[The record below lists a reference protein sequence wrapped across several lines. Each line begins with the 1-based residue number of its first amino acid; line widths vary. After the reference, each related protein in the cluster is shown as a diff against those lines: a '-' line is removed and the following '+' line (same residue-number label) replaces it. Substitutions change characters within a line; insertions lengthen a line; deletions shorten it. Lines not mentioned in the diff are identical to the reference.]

1 MGTATLLLSCRGKPP
16 ISSSPDALAHLVDSL
31 RSPVERATG
40 LRFKSPPRSAL
51 RTRQQVRAYLVRKL
65 DEELPT
71 PRMRGLETAYRL
83 FGLFPDTLQLRQLL
97 LDLYTEQVAGY
108 YDPDSATLFG
118 VAGADPA
125 QLRLVLAHEMVHA
138 LQGQYLHLDSILHET
153 SNNDRLTAAQ
163 AVLEGQATLVSIDVL
178 ASGQQ
183 VTSNPEFWQLYR
195 AQVREKQTSMPVFA
209 RAPLVVREAL
219 IFPYL
224 AGAEFMHW
232 WASSPFRDSVPYG
245 AHMPVFARAPLV
257 VREALIF
264 PYLAG
269 AEFMHWW
276 ASSPFRDSVP
286 YGAHM
291 PVSTEQILFPDRY
304 ARGDKPVD
312 VAFPADS
319 GVLYEDVLGESEI
332 RVLMARLAGI
342 PDIRVTG
349 PIGWGGDRY
358 RVYQTPL
365 GPALVWYVVW
375 DDKKSADRFVWG
387 YGGKLRSNVRK
398 GYRTELE
405 SLELGGKPAMVYV
418 LAPEAWAG
426 WDQVPR
432 PFVSSASLS
441 SAALKRM
448 RRRVDQ

>member
-1 MGTATLLLSCRGKPP
+1 MSMRRLRDLSSATTLLVLGALLLSCRGEPP
-16 ISSSPDALAHLVDSL
+16 ASSGPAALERLVDSL
-31 RSPVERATG
+31 RAPVERAAG

-51 RTRQQVRAYLVRKL
+51 RSRAQVRDYLIRKL
-65 DEELPT
+65 DEELPS

-83 FGLFPDTLQLRQLL
+83 FGLLPDTLQLRSLL

-118 VAGADPA
+118 VAGADPS

-138 LQGQYLHLDSILHET
+138 LQGQYLPLDSILHET

-178 ASGQQ
+178 ASGQN
-183 VTSNPEFWQLYR
+183 VSSNPEFWQMYR
-195 AQVREKQTSMPVFA
+195 EQVRQQQTSMPVFA

-245 AHMPVFARAPLV
+245 PRMPK
-257 VREALIF
+257 
-264 PYLAG
+264 
-269 AEFMHWW
+269 
-276 ASSPFRDSVP
+276 
-286 YGAHM
+286 
-291 PVSTEQILFPDRY
+291 STEQILFPDRY
-304 ARGDKPVD
+304 ARHDAPV
-312 VAFPADS
+312 VLAFPADS

-332 RVLMARLAGI
+332 RVLMADLAGT
-342 PDIRVTG
+342 PEIRVTS

-365 GPALVWYVVW
+365 GPALVWYVAW
-375 DDKKSADRFVWG
+375 DDKRSADRFVWG
-387 YGGKLRSNVRK
+387 YGGKLRSNTRK

-405 SLELGGKPAMVYV
+405 SLELGGKPATVYV
-418 LAPEAWAG
+418 LAPEG
-426 WDQVPR
+426 WERWGQVPR
-432 PFVSSASLS
+432 AYIEDGNDG
-441 SAALKRM
+441 KNGKD
-448 RRRVDQ
+448 RR